1 MAEWED
7 FELVESAPSQEG
19 VDWSEF
25 ELSREQRREAL
36 QKEMKDVRLERI
48 GGDIGEKALG
58 IAQQVL
64 EPLSPSGILN
74 QPARIQRAITGET
87 FADPFQPGQAA
98 IAEIPSPKGTSA
110 LAGVGK
116 FAANFGNMLQSPE
129 SLITL
134 PAATVSAPLRA
145 LFAGDIAMHLPGQVK
160 ESAEILGNIES
171 TPADKVVAALTP
183 PSSAFMAGL
192 LLKSSTPKPT
202 GIKSTETPPKTP
214 GEILETAA
222 ERELAKPLEAAKTE
236 SVTVAPE
243 PVAAVRDWDVFY
255 EELVADLD
263 SFAPAREKKG
273 GEIDYDLQ
281 DAAKRFVDFAKADT
295 SGRPL
300 VDLVKDFAKIDE
312 ASASQIRKL
321 RQSVKSVSD
330 QPPAAPPS
338 PPSAPTPVSAAAP
351 EQSPTSIKNATVD
364 AERAA
369 RGLPPAMEPS
379 RRSFGEVWDQ
389 AMRKVDEDP
398 THPDRLISEL
408 ADKPRSIFDWED
420 AMLLRRQVEL
430 QNEYQKVAEGL
441 TKARDA
447 GDTVAA
453 NEQGARLSS
462 ISDRLLTLYNVNKA
476 AGTESGRGLNAR
488 KMMANEDFTLAKM
501 ELDWRVKRGG
511 EKLTPSERA
520 EVLRLNK
527 KIEQTQKAYD
537 EYVART
543 EKRIADAEALNNPRI
558 KPIVERILN
567 TIDKAAEEARN
578 RLKSQ
583 KVTFGSGPLHEIP
596 NIRDYAII
604 GASKI
609 ARGAYEFSKWSAEM
623 VKEFGDKITP
633 HLKVIFDESGKYLD
647 ESSGGEA
654 GVQTALKGKRVR
666 TKQTKEAEKLDFE
679 QAKAKQEWAK
689 VLFEQEQ
696 ANRTKLQKVL
706 GTTGEVINTSRAII
720 TSADLSAVLRQGG
733 FIGVAHPV
741 RAAKSFP
748 AMFKAFRSEAG
759 QHAINQEIANRPNFP
774 LYQQSKLYLSEHGHS
789 LAKMEEAYMS
799 RWADKIPLVAGSQR
813 AYVTFLNKLRADSF
827 DAMVKSLS
835 KDGNVT
841 PAEGAAIA
849 NFINV
854 ATGRGLASQTGSAMT
869 GLSTVFFA
877 PRYVAS
883 RFQLLAGQPFYK
895 GTAATRKMIAGEYAR
910 YLIGMGIIYGLAEMA
925 GGEVGT
931 DPTSSDF
938 GKVRFGD
945 TRVDPLSG
953 LSQTAVFTSR
963 EAEQFLKTM
972 RGEKRKW
979 GERGGAEIF
988 GRFLRTKLS
997 PMFGT
1002 AVNIASGENVVGEEV
1017 TPGTVARDL
1026 TVPLSMRDI
1035 YDTMIEQ
1042 GIPAGTALALLS
1054 MFGMGVQ
1061 TYEMK

>member
-48 GGDIGEKALG
+48 GGDIGEKIFTTA
-58 IAQQVL
+58 AQVL

-74 QPARIQRAITGET
+74 QPARAQRAVTGET

-160 ESAEILGNIES
+160 ESAEILGDIES

-202 GIKSTETPPKTP
+202 GIKPTETPARTP
-214 GEILETAA
+214 GEMLETAA
-222 ERELAKPLEAAKTE
+222 ERELAKPLESKLQQLEKQREESIAALPKPITRQE
-236 SVTVAPE
+236 AWLEGDPLLEGQSKFDQAAIDRVT
-243 PVAAVRDWDVFY
+243 DINTQIS
-255 EELVADLD
+255 ELKA
-263 SFAPAREKKG
+263 SETPPPAE
-273 GEIDYDLQ
+273 
-281 DAAKRFVDFAKADT
+281 
-295 SGRPL
+295 
-300 VDLVKDFAKIDE
+300 
-312 ASASQIRKL
+312 
-321 RQSVKSVSD
+321 
-330 QPPAAPPS
+330 AAPPV
-338 PPSAPTPVSAAAP
+338 AAAAP

-441 TKARDA
+441 TQARDA

-488 KMMANEDFTLAKM
+488 KMMANEDFTRAKM
-501 ELDWRVKRGG
+501 ELDWRVKKGG
-511 EKLTPSERA
+511 KALEPEERA
-520 EVLRLNK
+520 EMLRLNK

-578 RLKSQ
+578 RLKNQ

-623 VKEFGDKITP
+623 VKEFGDKISP

-654 GVQTALKGKRVR
+654 GVETALKGKRVKTKP
-666 TKQTKEAEKLDFE
+666 TKQEKELDFA
-679 QAKAKQEWAK
+679 QYKAKQEWQET
-689 VLFEQEQ
+689 LFKEELKKRSK
-696 ANRTKLQKVL
+696 AQKVF
-706 GTTGEVINTSRAII
+706 GAAGEGMNTIRAIL
-720 TSADLSAVLRQGG
+720 TSGEFSAVLRQGD
-733 FIGVAHPV
+733 IVVLPHPI
-741 RAAKSFP
+741 RAAKSIIP
-748 AMFKAFRSEAG
+748 MLKAFRSEAN
-759 QHAINQEIANRPNFP
+759 QYAILQEIRSRENYP
-774 LYQQSKLYLSEHGHS
+774 LYKQSDLYLAEGHGRS
-789 LAKMEEAYMS
+789 LSKMEEAYMARLS
-799 RWADKIPLVAGSQR
+799 DKIPLVAGSQR
-813 AYVTFLNKLRADSF
+813 AYVTFLDKLRADSF
-827 DAMVKSLS
+827 DAMLKGLH
-835 KDGNVT
+835 KRGDYT
-841 PAEGAAIA
+841 PEGAKAIA
-849 NFINV
+849 NFINI
-854 ATGRGLASQTGSAMT
+854 ATGRGVPSQVGPTMT
-869 GLSTVFFA
+869 TLSTLFFA
-877 PRYVAS
+877 PRWAAS
-883 RFQLLAGQPFYK
+883 RFQFLAGQPFYK
-895 GTAATRKMIAGEYAR
+895 GTAASRKMIAGEYAR
-910 YLIGMGIIYGLAEMA
+910 YLLAVGAIYGLAKLSFGDDVEI
-925 GGEVGT
+925 ET
-931 DPTSSDF
+931 DPRSSDA
-938 GKVRFGD
+938 GKLKIGN
-945 TRVDPLSG
+945 TRVDLLGG
-953 LSQTAVFTSR
+953 LGQATVASTRFVTGQRKTLDDGKVIRQERTKTLG
-963 EAEQFLKTM
+963 EFLRGKLAPIPGAAWTGNEIV
-972 RGEKRKW
+972 RGEKPPPQYPQTLPELGVGLVHPITW
-979 GERGGAEIF
+979 G
-988 GRFLRTKLS
+988 
-997 PMFGT
+997 
-1002 AVNIASGENVVGEEV
+1002 
-1017 TPGTVARDL
+1017 
-1026 TVPLSMRDI
+1026 DI
-1035 YDTMIEQ
+1035 YEVMQEQ
-1042 GIPAGTALALLS
+1042 GVDKGTALALLA
-1054 MFGMGVQ
+1054 MFGANVQ
-1061 TYEMK
+1061 TFGGTNQSFEADVVDWMTPKQTTP